1 MQTEDLT
8 GKRTPLNEIRQLMLE
23 QAVLQGRQDLG
34 ELKEELH
41 VLYEQVCLVRN
52 EADEER
58 LNRNLRLLEQMVKHF
73 LKGWNAH
80 IRREENEL
88 FPYAASYWG
97 EAPELLDYMEQDYEL
112 AENYIQA
119 FLHELSRSV
128 IPVSRE
134 EARRMTS
141 YLLQAYAFLKNR
153 FDEEDDLLDSLTDR
167 SNRSALMSTNL

>member
-1 MQTEDLT
+1 L
-8 GKRTPLNEIRQLMLE
+8 
-23 QAVLQGRQDLG
+23 
-34 ELKEELH
+34 LKEW
-41 VLYEQVCLVRN
+41 R
-52 EADEER
+52 
-58 LNRNLRLLEQMVKHF
+58 
-73 LKGWNAH
+73 AH
-80 IRREENEL
+80 IRREEEDL

-97 EAPELLDYMEQDYEL
+97 EAPELLHYMEQEDEL
-112 AENYIQA
+112 AENYIRA

-167 SNRSALMSTNL
+167 SNRTVFLSTNL